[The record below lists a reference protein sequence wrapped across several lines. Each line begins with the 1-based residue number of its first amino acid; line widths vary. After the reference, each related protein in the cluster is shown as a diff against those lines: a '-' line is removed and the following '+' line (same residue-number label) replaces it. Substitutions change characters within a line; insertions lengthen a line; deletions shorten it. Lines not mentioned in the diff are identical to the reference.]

1 MSYTRKYV
9 SVIYDE
15 NTQANLRN
23 WALSNKL
30 DLTKKYNGELQ
41 KVENFEFHTTIYYS
55 INPIYMTNRVSH
67 LYPSEAFFDYFDL
80 FGDEKDIPVIR
91 LQNVGVISQIREFF
105 SGYDM
110 KEYRPAFVPHISLS
124 YAKQK
129 VDLNSLT
136 KPNFDLIFDRVM
148 VEDIEE

>member
-15 NTQANLRN
+15 NTQTNLRK
-23 WALSNKL
+23 WTKSNNL
-30 DLTKKYNGELQ
+30 DLTKKYNGEHRSS
-41 KVENFEFHTTIYYS
+41 EEFEFHTTIYYS
-55 INPIYMTNRVSH
+55 KNPIYMTNRVSQ
-67 LYPSEAFFDYFDL
+67 LFASESFFDSFDL

-91 LQNVGVISQIREFF
+91 LKNVGTISQIREFF

-110 KEYRPAFVPHISLS
+110 KEDWPVFAPHISLS

-129 VDLNSLT
+129 IDLKSLI
-136 KPNFDLIFDRVM
+136 KPNFSLIFDRVV

>member
-15 NTQANLRN
+15 NTQINLRN
-23 WALSNKL
+23 WVGYNNLN
-30 DLTKKYNGELQ
+30 LTKKYNGELQ
-41 KVENFEFHTTIYYS
+41 KVEDFKFHTTVYYS
-55 INPIYMTNRVSH
+55 TNPIYMTNRVSN

-80 FGDEKDIPVIR
+80 FGDEKDIPVMR
-91 LQNVGVISQIREFF
+91 LQNVGTISQIREFF

-110 KEYRPAFVPHISLS
+110 KEERPIFAPHISLS

-129 VDLNSLT
+129 VELNAIN
-136 KPNFDLIFDRVM
+136 KPNFDLIFDRVI